1 MRRLAQAGTLICLTG
16 LAWTSSGAAHA
27 ARTPQQAQMETI
39 VRTWTK
45 RLNARD
51 NKGIARL
58 FTVPATVIQP
68 PYEYRFKTRAQ
79 IAEWHSALPCSGRI
93 VGISFRRNTT
103 TATFRLGNR
112 GTTPCDGPGTLAA
125 ARFTIV
131 KGLIT
136 VWEQVP
142 VPKTSSTTA

>member
-1 MRRLAQAGTLICLTG
+1 MRLLTIVLAALALSGVAQA
-16 LAWTSSGAAHA
+16 A
-27 ARTPQQAQMETI
+27 TPTHRQLESI

-45 RLNARD
+45 RLNAGD

-58 FTVPATVIQP
+58 FTVPATVIQA
-68 PYEYRFKTRAQ
+68 PYRYRFTTRAE
-79 IAEWHSALPCSGRI
+79 IAAWHAALPCSGRI
-93 VGISFRRNTT
+93 VAISFRKNSV
-103 TATFRLGNR
+103 TATFKLANR

-125 ARFTIV
+125 ARFTVV

-142 VPKTSSTTA
+142 VPKPSSTTA